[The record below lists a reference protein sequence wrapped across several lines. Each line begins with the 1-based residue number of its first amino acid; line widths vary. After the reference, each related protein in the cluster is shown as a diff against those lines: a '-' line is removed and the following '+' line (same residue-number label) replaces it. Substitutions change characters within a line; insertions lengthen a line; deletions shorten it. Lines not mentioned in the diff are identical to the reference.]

1 MEIEKSQT
9 KTDNLKPT
17 VRKAVA
23 DDVDL
28 VYAMICDLEKRLMDR
43 TNFDFVFNT
52 NLNNEQVA
60 YFIAEVGNEAVGMGS
75 CHVQTLLHHASFVAE
90 VQELFVY
97 EAYRSKQIGKI
108 LMESLVDFAKSRGA
122 TQIEVSSRKFRES
135 AHRFYEREGFENSHF
150 KLVRYF

>member
-1 MEIEKSQT
+1 MTIEKT
-9 KTDNLKPT
+9 HTETENLT
-17 VRKAVA
+17 LTIRRAIA
-23 DDVDL
+23 ADVDI
-28 VYAMICDLEKRLMDR
+28 VYGLISDLENRLMDR

-52 NLNNEQVA
+52 NLNNELVA
-60 YFIAEVGNEAVGMGS
+60 YYIAEIDGEAVGMGS

-90 VQELFVY
+90 VQELIVY
-97 EAYRSKQIGKI
+97 ASHRSKQIGKR
-108 LMESLVDFAKSRGA
+108 LMESLVAFAKSKGA